1 MTFEDISK
9 LKFYELEPLALKLNK
24 SKEKKYE
31 LLQVLYQLSKKFKND
46 YFTVFII
53 KNIDIDY
60 TECKKYMKVFKNYRI
75 EDNALYLEIIKK
87 IGIDKALALCKIK
100 DINDRIKFIF
110 KFDITKIELS
120 KLKKM
125 ISNYIQQG
133 LNTEKQATTFD
144 VYVQEDNKKRRQAC
158 RLIFP
163 KKPSVLFININ

>member
-1 MTFEDISK
+1 
-9 LKFYELEPLALKLNK
+9 
-24 SKEKKYE
+24 
-31 LLQVLYQLSKKFKND
+31 
-46 YFTVFII
+46 
-53 KNIDIDY
+53 
-60 TECKKYMKVFKNYRI
+60 MKVFKNYRI

-133 LNTEKQATTFD
+133 LNTEKQATTVD